1 MESKPRSRPRTARTA
16 KRPGSPKPTVRRTAA
31 KETNMT
37 NPTFDFNVF
46 IDASKKAFAPAV
58 KFNELAVQGF
68 ERVARQQ
75 YAFAGELLEIA
86 IRQMQLPTQVKDVN
100 ELASKQV
107 ELATQFVEKTTQ
119 RSQDL
124 IKLATEQQ
132 AELTKWY
139 DKAAADVAAVAK
151 KAA

>member
-1 MESKPRSRPRTARTA
+1 
-16 KRPGSPKPTVRRTAA
+16 
-31 KETNMT
+31 MT

-46 IDASKKAFAPAV
+46 IDASKKAFAPAM

-107 ELATQFVEKTTQ
+107 ELATQLVEKTTQ

>member
-1 MESKPRSRPRTARTA
+1 VAPRSTA
-16 KRPGSPKPTVRRTAA
+16 PRTAA
-31 KETNMT
+31 KEINMT

-107 ELATQFVEKTTQ
+107 ELATQLVEKTTQ

>member
-1 MESKPRSRPRTARTA
+1 
-16 KRPGSPKPTVRRTAA
+16 
-31 KETNMT
+31 MT

-46 IDASKKAFAPAV
+46 IDASKKAFAPAM

-86 IRQMQLPTQVKDVN
+86 IRQMQLPTQVKDAN
-100 ELASKQV
+100 ELRLQAGRAGHPAGR
-107 ELATQFVEKTTQ
+107 EDDPALAGPG
-119 RSQDL
+119 
-124 IKLATEQQ
+124 Q
-132 AELTKWY
+132 AGHRAAGRADQWY